1 MPIASDLPR
10 LARTR
15 PAPRAGIVHFGP
27 GAFFRAFIAPFTQEA
42 MDVAGGDWGIIA
54 VALRN
59 GQARD
64 QLKPQ
69 GCAYTA
75 LTLAPDGPERQVIDC
90 ITDVLVARE
99 NPDALIETL
108 ADPAIRIVTLT
119 ITEKGYGHDPITGQ
133 LNPDLPDMAHDLA
146 YPDAPR
152 SAPGFIV
159 AGLARRRAAGVA
171 PFSVI
176 SCDNLAGNSAILRA
190 VILGLARA
198 HDPALADWIAAH
210 GAFPATMV
218 DRITPAMPEAEAAR
232 LAQEAGIHDA
242 AITHHE
248 PFRQWIIAADFV
260 GGARPAWDRVG
271 AQIVGDVA
279 PFEAMKLRCLNGA
292 HSALAYLG
300 LAAGHATVAA
310 AVADPA
316 LRGFIAA
323 LWAEE
328 VIPTLA
334 PPEGADPAAYCA
346 ALMARFANPAIAH
359 RLAQIA
365 MDGSQKLGPRILS
378 PMATHLVQGRAT
390 PRLAMVVAAWMH
402 HLSGPHLA
410 DPMADTLR
418 ARAGDPT
425 ALLALS
431 AIFPPALAD
440 DPRFRAQIIA
450 AWDKIAA
457 QGVQAALA

>member
-1 MPIASDLPR
+1 MPIAYDLPR

-27 GAFFRAFIAPFTQEA
+27 GAFFRAFVAPYTQEA
-42 MDVAGGDWGIIA
+42 IDAAGGDWGIIA

-69 GCAYTA
+69 GGSYTSV
-75 LTLAPDGPERQVIDC
+75 TLAPDGPTRAVIDC
-90 ITDVLVARE
+90 ITDVLVAPE
-99 NPDALIETL
+99 NPSAVIEAL

-119 ITEKGYGHDPITGQ
+119 ITEKGYGHDPATGE
-133 LNPDLPDMAHDLA
+133 LNEGQPDIAHDLSH
-146 YPDAPR
+146 PDAPR
-152 SAPGFIV
+152 SAPGYLV
-159 AGLARRRAAGVA
+159 AGLARRRATGLA
-171 PFSVI
+171 PLSVI
-176 SCDNLAGNSAILRA
+176 SCDNLAGNGTILRA
-190 VILGLARA
+190 VVLGLARA

-210 GAFPATMV
+210 CTFPATMV
-218 DRITPAMPEAEAAR
+218 DRITPAMPTAEAAR
-232 LAQEAGIHDA
+232 MAHAAGLYDA

-248 PFRQWIIAADFV
+248 PFRQWVIEDRFA

-300 LAAGHATVAA
+300 LAAGHQTVAE
-310 AVADPA
+310 AVANPA
-316 LRGFIAA
+316 LRGFITA
-323 LWAEE
+323 LWAHE

-346 ALMARFANPAIAH
+346 ALMTRFANPAIAH

-365 MDGSQKLGPRILS
+365 MDGSQKLGPRVLT
-378 PMATHLVQGRAT
+378 PMAVHLAQGRPA
-390 PRLAMVVAAWMH
+390 PHLALVVAAWMR

-418 ARAGDPT
+418 ARASDPT
-425 ALLALS
+425 ALMALS
-431 AIFPPALAD
+431 TIFPPALAD
-440 DPRFRAQIIA
+440 DPRFASQITA
-450 AWDKIAA
+450 AWDKINAH
-457 QGVQAALA
+457 GLPGALA